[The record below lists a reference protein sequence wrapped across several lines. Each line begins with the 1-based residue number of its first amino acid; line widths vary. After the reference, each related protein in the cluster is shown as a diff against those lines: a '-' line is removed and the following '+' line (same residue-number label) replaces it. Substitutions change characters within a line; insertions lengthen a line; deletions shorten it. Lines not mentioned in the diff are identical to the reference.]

1 MRRFLQNIQI
11 NFLLASILY
20 MALGVVLIL
29 RPGFTGILL
38 CRLLG
43 AGLLLYGVCALGGYL
58 LRSRELE
65 AFRLELFFGVVAAA
79 LGLFFLLNPV
89 AILSIL
95 PTILGVYVV
104 IDSLVALQRAVRLY
118 RLEYRRWWASLLLA
132 LLGVVLG
139 VLLVLR
145 PFGATELLIRFI
157 GAVFLY
163 LGISDLWSLRKLSA
177 LMRDL
182 RERAPI
188 EIDPIDLE

>member
-1 MRRFLQNIQI
+1 MRRFLQNIQL
-11 NFLLASILY
+11 NFLLASVLY
-20 MALGVVLIL
+20 IVLGVVLIL

-43 AGLLLYGVCALGGYL
+43 GGLLLYGLFALGGYL
-58 LRSRELE
+58 IRSREME

-79 LGLFFLLNPV
+79 LGLFFLLNPT

-104 IDSLVALQRAVRLY
+104 IDSLVALQRAMRLY
-118 RLEYRRWWASLLLA
+118 RMEYPRWWASLLMA
-132 LLGVVLG
+132 LLGVLLG
-139 VLLVLR
+139 VLLVVR
-145 PFGATELLIRFI
+145 PFGATRLLIRFI
-157 GAVFLY
+157 GVVFVY

-177 LMRDL
+177 LIRDL